1 MADKYIYEV
10 YKDGEYIGD
19 YQMEELKKEFH
30 MSGVNIRNAVAEGR
44 TIRRK
49 YRIIKADIVLP
60 KASPLYIEFG
70 VLARWILEEARKYE
84 QTAKKKTYKK
94 LTGNNPQKFLS
105 YSGLAYNAA
114 IQKPWGGLQEYL
126 RRIENIENKRKV
138 KRQQETIENL
148 EGFNRAMT
156 ERRTSCRKRNWKKC

>member
-44 TIRRK
+44 TIRKK

-84 QTAKKKTYKK
+84 QTAKKE
-94 LTGNNPQKFLS
+94 N
-105 YSGLAYNAA
+105 
-114 IQKPWGGLQEYL
+114 IQKADREQPAEISEL
-126 RRIENIENKRKV
+126 
-138 KRQQETIENL
+138 
-148 EGFNRAMT
+148 
-156 ERRTSCRKRNWKKC
+156 